1 MAVMEL
7 NCAVVQVQVLI
18 GFASQEPAFEELVL
32 MVQSC
37 YHGLESLQIL
47 LKMIAIWEEMV
58 GILVGMVGIFEGM
71 ALMVLHF

>member
-37 YHGLESLQIL
+37 HHGLESLQIL
-47 LKMIAIWEEMV
+47 LKMIVIWEEMV

>member
-37 YHGLESLQIL
+37 HHGLESLQIL

>member
-47 LKMIAIWEEMV
+47 LKMIVIWEEMV
-58 GILVGMVGIFEGM
+58 GILVGMVGIFEEM

>member
-1 MAVMEL
+1 MAVVEL
-7 NCAVVQVQVLI
+7 NCAGVQVRVLL

-37 YHGLESLQIL
+37 HHGLESLQIL
-47 LKMIAIWEEMV
+47 LKMIAILEEMV
-58 GILVGMVGIFEGM
+58 AILEEMVVIFEAM